1 MLEPVPNAEKVFYV
15 SLEEDLSKVATDL
28 GLGLLPD
35 EMEKVKDYFQN
46 EGRKVKKGEERS
58 HILNKIIS
66 NKRSCIKVHSCQPTV
81 L

>member
-35 EMEKVKDYFQN
+35 EMEKVKDYF
-46 EGRKVKKGEERS
+46 KMKEES
-58 HILNKIIS
+58 LPMLNFKPL
-66 NKRSCIKVHSCQPTV
+66 IKHG
-81 L
+81 LNIAAINLRNLF